1 MTIKKA
7 IIIIILLALGA
18 GVVMYFYGKRMAVYE
33 VSQTPTAVEQA
44 VQQAKLKA
52 EADAWD
58 TAIKKTQSEDKDF
71 DGLKDVDEAKYGTNP
86 EMFDTDKDGLSDGA
100 EVNLFKTNPMK
111 ADTDGDG
118 KKDGREILDNTDPN
132 KK

>member
-1 MTIKKA
+1 IFKKA
-7 IIIIILLALGA
+7 IITIILRALCA
-18 GVVMYFYGKRMAVYE
+18 GLFMYFYGKRTKAP
-33 VSQTPTAVEQA
+33 QTPTAVEQA

-58 TAIKKTQSEDKDF
+58 SAIKKTQSEDRDF